1 MALLTLETVKRHLRV
16 FHDDDDDEIALYQ
29 SAAESIVINYLDR
42 PVLQAG
48 ATLPDP
54 NTDDAVIVTDDIV
67 HAILLLIGNYY
78 ELREADAE
86 SHGDAIL
93 PRAARAALA
102 PYRVW
107 RTFQED
113 APPCG

>member
-16 FHDDDDDEIALYQ
+16 FHDDDDAEIGLYQ
-29 SAAESIVINYLDR
+29 AAAETAVETYLDR
-42 PVLQAG
+42 PVLPPD

-54 NTDDAVIVTDDIV
+54 NTDDAIIVTDDIV
-67 HAILLLIGNYY
+67 HAILLLIGNFY

-86 SHGDAIL
+86 SQGDAVL
-93 PRAARAALA
+93 PRVVRTALA

-113 APPCG
+113 SPPCG